1 MDHMTNAAPTRLS
14 SFLNS
19 TGELS
24 SALEAAFASG
34 LRHLLIPPGKY
45 IVSKPLRIP
54 SQAHLYSS
62 PDTHIILG
70 DGVAD
75 SPDDYLLSTTN
86 SLQENSN
93 IVIEGG
99 IWNGNNRKNPRPEGL
114 FDAGYTGAMFHF
126 ENVNGLVLK
135 NLTLSNAEAYYI
147 RCTRVAN
154 FHFENISFD
163 SENIRPNND
172 GIHLGGLCR
181 GGVIRKL
188 RGLRP
193 GVTGDDMVALNA
205 DDALERTEVRGMTC
219 GPIEDILIEDVRAED
234 CHSFVRLLSVLNPIR
249 NVRIHDIFGSCSV
262 SAINAD
268 AARGCRVPLFDE
280 VNPPFP
286 DGVGWLEN
294 IDIDGVEVSKSASNG
309 IPLLRLETRMKN
321 LRIRNFQR
329 LMEKDL
335 DPRTPLIGVHHIT
348 PEEIHFL

>member
-1 MDHMTNAAPTRLS
+1 MHDSTPTCLS

-34 LRHLLIPPGKY
+34 HRHLLIPAGKH
-45 IVSKPLRIP
+45 VASKPLRIP
-54 SQAHLYSS
+54 SQTRLHSH
-62 PDTHIILG
+62 PDTHISLG
-70 DGVAD
+70 NGVAH
-75 SPDDYLLSTTN
+75 SHQDYLLSTSDPVQGN
-86 SLQENSN
+86 SDIL
-93 IVIEGG
+93 IEGG

-114 FDAGYTGAMFHF
+114 FDTGYTGAMFHF
-126 ENVNGLVLK
+126 ENVNGLILK
-135 NLTLSNAEAYYI
+135 NLTLVDAEAYYI
-147 RCTRVAN
+147 RCTRLEN

-163 SENIRPNND
+163 SKNIRPNND
-172 GIHLGGLCR
+172 GIHLGGVCR

-205 DDALERTEVRGMTC
+205 DDALERTEVRGMMC

-249 NVRIHDIFGSCSV
+249 NVRIHDIVGSCSV

-321 LRIRNFQR
+321 LRIRNFHR

-335 DPRTPLIGVHHIT
+335 DPRTPVLGIHHIT
-348 PEEIHFL
+348 PEEMRFF